1 MPREDFLSSLVVTV
15 KLDGFGEICEQTLWP
30 LGLTHTMFTIS
41 MFTDV
46 LVSGLTGVGTSDL

>member
-15 KLDGFGEICEQTLWP
+15 KLDGFGEICEQALWP
-30 LGLTHTMFTIS
+30 RGLTHT